1 MTISSATPTYEKEL
15 QHTSHPPRLP
25 KGQPTHMCS
34 SWNRQLSTFYSYL
47 QLHQMTLEVFSK
59 LDDSMI
65 PLLLSYPTLGS
76 TLRNLP
82 YHLSILIPILTCNMI
97 FDSQETRNTIM
108 ELQNHRMIC
117 ARRDIK
123 HQPVSTPCHVQ
134 GQSPIQ
140 TSPEHLQGWGI
151 PQFLQAACAS
161 PLSKRRIAS

>member
-1 MTISSATPTYEKEL
+1 
-15 QHTSHPPRLP
+15 
-25 KGQPTHMCS
+25 
-34 SWNRQLSTFYSYL
+34 
-47 QLHQMTLEVFSK
+47 MTLEVFSK

-108 ELQNHRMIC
+108 ELQSHRMIC

-123 HQPVSTPCHVQ
+123 HQPVPTPCHVQ
-134 GQSPIQ
+134 GHLLQDQVAQSPIQ

-151 PQFLQAACAS
+151 PQLLWAACTCAS
-161 PLSKRRIAS
+161 SLSKRRIAS